1 MSVIAVLGAGT
12 VGRTLATSWARAGH
26 DVVLGSRTPDT
37 ERLQAAV
44 AATGALRAAIHADA
58 ARAADLV
65 VVTVPGDQVDALVSE
80 LGTALR
86 DRPVIDA
93 TNVLTPHATALH
105 HLDALVGAGAVAF
118 RALHSTGWEQMA
130 QPIFDAQ
137 RSDMAYAGPDGP
149 ARTIVETAIAD
160 LGFRPIWLGEGSDA
174 IAIADALARLWIH
187 LVFARGWNRRLGLR
201 LLTDNETSAGVEG
214 EL

>member
-12 VGRTLATSWARAGH
+12 VGQTLATGWARAGH
-26 DVVLGSRTPDT
+26 EVVLGSRTPETD
-37 ERLQAAV
+37 RVQAAV
-44 AATGALRAAIHADA
+44 AATGARRAATHADA
-58 ARAADLV
+58 ARDADLV
-65 VVTVPGDQVDALVSE
+65 VVTVPGDQVDALVDA

-86 DRPVIDA
+86 DRPVIDT
-93 TNVLTPHATALH
+93 TNVLTPHAPVLH

-130 QPIFDAQ
+130 QPMFDAE

-149 ARTIVETAIAD
+149 ARTIVETAIVD
-160 LGFRPIWLGEGSDA
+160 LGFRPIWLGEGPDA

-187 LVFARGWNRRLGLR
+187 LVFTRGWHRRLGLR
-201 LLTDNETSAGVEG
+201 LLTDNETPAGAQG

>member
-12 VGRTLATSWARAGH
+12 VGQTLATGWARAGH
-26 DVVLGSRTPDT
+26 EVVLGSRTPETD
-37 ERLQAAV
+37 RVHAAV
-44 AATGALRAAIHADA
+44 TATGARRAATHADA
-58 ARAADLV
+58 ARDADLV
-65 VVTVPGDQVDALVSE
+65 VVTVPGDQVDALVGE

-86 DRPVIDA
+86 DRPVIDT
-93 TNVLTPHATALH
+93 TNVLTPHAPALH
-105 HLDALVGAGAVAF
+105 HLDVLVAAGAVAF

-130 QPIFDAQ
+130 QPMFDAQ

-160 LGFRPIWLGEGSDA
+160 LGFRPIWLGEGPDA

-187 LVFARGWNRRLGLR
+187 LVFARGWSRRLGLR
-201 LLTDNETSAGVEG
+201 LLTDNESPAGAQG

>member
-1 MSVIAVLGAGT
+1 MSAIAVLGAGT
-12 VGRTLATSWARAGH
+12 VGQTLATSWAQAGH
-26 DVVLGSRTPDT
+26 DVVLGSRAPDT

-44 AATGALRAAIHADA
+44 AATGARRAATHADA
-58 ARAADLV
+58 ARAADLA
-65 VVTVPGDQVDALVSE
+65 VVTVPGDQVDALISE

-93 TNVLTPHATALH
+93 TNVLAPHAPVLH
-105 HLDALVGAGAVAF
+105 HLDALAGAGAVAF

-130 QPIFDAQ
+130 QPTFDAE

-160 LGFRPIWLGEGSDA
+160 LGFRPIWLGEGPDA

-187 LVFARGWNRRLGLR
+187 LVFARGWSRRLGLR

>member
-12 VGRTLATSWARAGH
+12 VGQTLATGWARAGH
-26 DVVLGSRTPDT
+26 EVVLGSRTPETD
-37 ERLQAAV
+37 RVQAAV
-44 AATGALRAAIHADA
+44 AATGARRAATHADA
-58 ARAADLV
+58 AQDADLV
-65 VVTVPGDQVDALVSE
+65 VVNVPGDQVDALVDA

-86 DRPVIDA
+86 DRPVIDT
-93 TNVLTPHATALH
+93 TNVLTPHAPVLH

-130 QPIFDAQ
+130 QPTFNAEL
-137 RSDMAYAGPDGP
+137 SDMAYAGPDGP

-160 LGFRPIWLGEGSDA
+160 LGFRPIWLGEGPDA

-187 LVFARGWNRRLGLR
+187 LVFARGWSRRLGLR